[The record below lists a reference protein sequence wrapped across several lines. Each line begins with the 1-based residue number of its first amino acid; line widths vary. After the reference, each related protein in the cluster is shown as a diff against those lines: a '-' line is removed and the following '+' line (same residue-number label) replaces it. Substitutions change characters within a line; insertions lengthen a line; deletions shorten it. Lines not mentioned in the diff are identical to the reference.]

1 MSVIK
6 NINYQV
12 GEFSLHIKEWSF
24 PDEGLTLLCGPS
36 GSGKTS
42 LIRILCGLIPSPAE
56 FSWIFKGSDLAKL
69 PPQERHLGV
78 LFQDLRLFPSLSAGE
93 NIVFP
98 LKARNQSEK
107 TAKKALYEIAHALDL
122 EQRLHSPPE
131 QLSGGEKQRVALG
144 RALIA
149 SPRFLFL
156 DEPFVHMDSKT
167 REKAIFYTFKIIKE
181 KNLPTLLVS
190 HDWKMFEKQ
199 ADQIHHLPNYDP
211 V

>member
-6 NINYQV
+6 NINYRV
-12 GEFSLHIKEWSF
+12 GEFSLYIKEWIF
-24 PDEGLTLLCGPS
+24 PDKGLTLLCGPS
-36 GSGKTS
+36 GSGKTT
-42 LIRILCGLIPSPAE
+42 LIRILCGLTPSPG
-56 FSWIFKGSDLAKL
+56 FSWTFKGMDLAKL
-69 PPQERHLGV
+69 PPPERHLGV

-98 LKARNQSEK
+98 LKARHQSKK
-107 TAKKALYEIAHALDL
+107 TAKKALHEIAHALDL
-122 EQRLHSPPE
+122 EHRLHSPPE

-156 DEPFVHMDSKT
+156 DEPFVHLDSKT
-167 REKAIFYTFKIIKE
+167 RENAIFYTFKIIKE

-199 ADQIHHLPNYDP
+199 AGQIHHLPNDTDP
-211 V
+211 I